1 MLRLPD
7 FYTRVHAQ
15 TVAIVGGV
23 MLTLLGIA
31 VKYLSI
37 DYSSK
42 ILIIIIVLLITTP
55 TSAHAIAKAAKES
68 GIEPWRHE

>member
-15 TVAIVGGV
+15 TVIIVGGV
-23 MLTLLGIA
+23 MLALLGIA
-31 VKYLSI
+31 VKYLSLE
-37 DYSSK
+37 YSLK
-42 ILIIIIVLLITTP
+42 ILIIILILILTTP
-55 TSAHAIAKAAKES
+55 TSAHAISKAAKKS